1 MPVIAVVNRK
11 GGSGK
16 STFSAH
22 MAAWLA
28 RQGHAVMLGDVDR
41 QQSSRGWLRRR
52 PAELPAIAPWA
63 MDQKQVLRVPTGITH
78 VVLDTPGG
86 LHGLELARI
95 VMFAD
100 AIVMPVCPSVFD
112 RESAAACHAELATL
126 PRVASGRCQVAAVGM
141 RVDGRTR
148 HGEVLRQ
155 WSDGLG
161 MPFLGVLRETQLY
174 VRALERGLT
183 LFDLPSGKAAADLA
197 QWEPILEWLRPLVQP
212 PVRPA
217 ANDPA
222 PTAAVHRVGGSR
234 PASLMPAQEPLLHGT
249 RLAVLAGGR
258 ARTEAPA
265 PQLARPRATAPGE
278 ARQIP
283 QFLKR

>member
-16 STFSAH
+16 STFAAH
-22 MAAWLA
+22 VAAWCA

-86 LHGLELARI
+86 LHGFELARI

-126 PRVASGRCQVAAVGM
+126 PRIASGRCKVASVGM

-155 WSDGLG
+155 WSDDLG

-183 LFDLPSGKAAADLA
+183 VFDLPPSKATADLA
-197 QWEPILEWLRPLVQP
+197 QWEPILDWLQPLMQAP
-212 PVRPA
+212 QPA

-222 PTAAVHRVGGSR
+222 AAANHRVGGSR
-234 PASLMPAQEPLLHGT
+234 PASLMPAQESLIHGT

-258 ARTEAPA
+258 SRTETPA
-265 PQLARPRATAPGE
+265 PQPARPRATTPGE